1 MLATISCSRAFVDGH
16 DVCVLGD
23 RWRRPT
29 IHTPAAAMLVRTS
42 TIASTR
48 RKNGWRSWR
57 RSRSFFINPLAA
69 SSSGSGG
76 PRGREGE
83 GGGGSASEAAVRLQ
97 QDALDSRTKLRLANL
112 RAQKDEERAI
122 KERASELERE
132 LQIRAEGKRRAE
144 EIGGRRPTQR
154 KAVPIAIAGVQC
166 GALAAFSY
174 VATQRLATFLTDLDT
189 PVANKTLLTNLSV
202 GGGVAMTSLLVIST
216 LILFSIAWK
225 EGMGVVNNTPVT
237 FYRCDGVG
245 PNCCKNGP
253 HNLGHNKKFVYL
265 SNGRGFETR
274 QKDSMRRHLIVSKKC
289 RELKPIVVYPK
300 EEGWE
305 LW

>member
-1 MLATISCSRAFVDGH
+1 MRRQHAPSSEKIMSAISCSRAFVDERAR
-16 DVCVLGD
+16 VLGD
-23 RWRRPT
+23 RRRRP
-29 IHTPAAAMLVRTS
+29 TPAAAATTT
-42 TIASTR
+42 TIATTTICRKRSSR
-48 RKNGWRSWR
+48 R
-57 RSRSFFINPLAA
+57 RSFFTPLAA
-69 SSSGSGG
+69 SSSSASGPERKG
-76 PRGREGE
+76 
-83 GGGGSASEAAVRLQ
+83 GGGGSASDAAYQLQ
-97 QDALDSRTKLRLANL
+97 QEALDSQTKLRLAKL
-112 RAQKDEERAI
+112 RAQKEEERAI
-122 KERASELERE
+122 QERASELERE

-174 VATQRLATFLTDLDT
+174 VATQRLATFLTDLDS
-189 PVANKTLLTNLSV
+189 PVANKTLVTNLSV

-216 LILFSIAWK
+216 IILFSIAWK
-225 EGMGVVNNTPVT
+225 EGTGVVKNTPVT

-289 RELKPIVVYPK
+289 RELKPIVIYPK